1 MALQTRLEQAPVAR
15 PAYLVRTLPALIA
28 RDARLWMS
36 FRVSLVM
43 DLLSMAAQASVFF
56 FLGMAMSA
64 GSRPGWQ
71 AEFAAFL
78 AAGQVFN
85 AVLEASLSGPYQS
98 LAMNYWYQRL
108 ESLLLSPCPVNLVVI
123 ADVGWAYVRAG
134 ITATIL
140 AVVGALF
147 GARVRAGAPGLLL
160 TFLVL
165 ALGAVAVLGFGL
177 MSAAMFTL
185 INAKGWNDPVAW
197 VVGVLQGLVT
207 GAYFPVS
214 VLPGPLHVLAM
225 VLPQTYTID
234 AARRLLLP
242 GTDLSPL
249 FGQGVMSP
257 IQFDVVVLLA
267 SAVVLQLLGWLLF
280 GMGLRKAQA
289 DGGLSR
295 WA

>member
-1 MALQTRLEQAPVAR
+1 MAMQTRLEQAPVAG
-15 PAYLVRTLPALIA
+15 PGYLVRALPALVG

-36 FRVSLVM
+36 FRVSLAM

-56 FLGMAMSA
+56 FLGMAISA
-64 GSRPGWQ
+64 GSRQGWQ
-71 AEFAAFL
+71 TEFAAFL
-78 AAGQVFN
+78 AVGLVFN

-108 ESLLLSPCPVNLVVI
+108 ESLLLSPCPVSLVVI
-123 ADVGWAYVRAG
+123 ADVGWAYVRAA
-134 ITATIL
+134 IKATIL
-140 AVVGALF
+140 AVVGLLF
-147 GARVRAGAPGLLL
+147 GARVSAGAPDLLL

-165 ALGAVAVLGFGL
+165 ALATVAVLGFGL
-177 MSAAMFTL
+177 MSAAMFML

-197 VVGVLQGLVT
+197 FVGVLQGLVT

-242 GTDLSPL
+242 GTHLSPL
-249 FGQGVMSP
+249 IRQEVMSP
-257 IQFDVVVLLA
+257 IQFDLIVLLA
-267 SAVVLQLLGWLLF
+267 SALVLQLLGWLLF
-280 GMGLRKAQA
+280 GIGLRKAQA

>member
-1 MALQTRLEQAPVAR
+1 MAIQTRLEQAPVAG
-15 PAYLVRTLPALIA
+15 PGYLVRTLPALVG

-64 GSRPGWQ
+64 GGRRGLQ
-71 AEFAAFL
+71 TELAAFL
-78 AAGQVFN
+78 AVGLVFN

-108 ESLLLSPCPVNLVVI
+108 ESLLLSPCPVSLVVI
-123 ADVGWAYVRAG
+123 ADVGWAYVRAA
-134 ITATIL
+134 IKATIL
-140 AVVGALF
+140 AVVGLLF
-147 GARVRAGAPGLLL
+147 GARVSAGAPGLLL

-177 MSAAMFTL
+177 MSAAMFML

-197 VVGVLQGLVT
+197 LVGVLQGLVT

-225 VLPQTYTID
+225 GLPQTYTID

-249 FGQGVMSP
+249 FRQGVISP
-257 IQFDVVVLLA
+257 IQLDLVVLLA